1 MTLQEKLFK
10 VRQEVGK
17 IERKKQNPFTKS
29 YYFDINQLIEQ
40 LDPILEANRLLLLQ
54 PIRVQD
60 GRNMVVSRIVD
71 LEDGQAWESV
81 AIMPD
86 NPDPQKMGSA
96 ITYLR
101 RYTLQSLLGLQA
113 GDDDGNTASGKVHAS
128 LTQKNLIESLLHT
141 STISEDEKVAI
152 ERRLVGEDNPL
163 TKEEASR
170 GIAYLK
176 ENQQESIDETL
187 NTKIENDK

>member
-40 LDPILEANRLLLLQ
+40 LDPILEKHRLLLLQ
-54 PIRVQD
+54 PIRVQE
-60 GRNMVVSRIVD
+60 GKNLVVSRIVD

-81 AIMPD
+81 IIMPD
-86 NPDPQKMGSA
+86 NQDPQKMGSA

-128 LTQKNLIESLLHT
+128 LSQKNQIDSLLHT
-141 STISEDEKVAI
+141 STIGEDEKVAI
-152 ERRLVGEDNPL
+152 ERRLVSEDNPL

-187 NTKIENDK
+187 NSKIENDK